1 MADDCIF
8 CKIASGELQSDV
20 LDHDDT
26 VLVLRDIN
34 PQAPVHLLIMPF
46 EHIATVA
53 DLDDS
58 HADLVGR
65 MVSMANRMAVQEG
78 VAERGYRLAINCGE
92 EGGQS
97 VDHLHMHLLGGR
109 QLSGALG

>member
-1 MADDCIF
+1 MASDCIF
-8 CKIASGELQSDV
+8 CKIGSGEIEGDV
-20 LDHDDT
+20 LDHDDR
-26 VLVLRDIN
+26 VLVLRDMS
-34 PQAPVHLLIMPF
+34 PQAPLHLLIMPF

-58 HADLVGR
+58 HAYLVGR

-78 VAERGYRLAINCGE
+78 VAERGYRLAINCRE

-109 QLSGALG
+109 QLSGTLG